1 MAEGTCAGEELQA
14 SLPVLPEATT
24 TETPAA
30 VAASTAGV
38 RAAWKDPCK
47 LMLATA
53 GRMLLVAIQSNA
65 AMVEPKWPQ
74 PDAGCTLTR
83 RLAPL
88 RRSCLLQI

>member
-53 GRMLLVAIQSNA
+53 GRMLLH
-65 AMVEPKWPQ
+65 PQ
-74 PDAGCTLTR
+74 PELGLPGRTLAN
-83 RLAPL
+83 L
-88 RRSCLLQI
+88 CL